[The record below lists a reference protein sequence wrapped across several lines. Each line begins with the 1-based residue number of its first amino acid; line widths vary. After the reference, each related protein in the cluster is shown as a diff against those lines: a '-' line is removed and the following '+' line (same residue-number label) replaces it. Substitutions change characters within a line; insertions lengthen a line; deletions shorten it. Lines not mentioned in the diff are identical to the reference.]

1 LTVAEAVAV
10 LAPSAGRVFGLN
22 VTFAPTAP
30 TKPYGAPVG
39 AGLVVWSMLVE
50 PLPPVAV
57 SVALTVHHPAV
68 LDEM

>member
-1 LTVAEAVAV
+1 LIVTDAVAV
-10 LAPSAGRVFGLN
+10 LLPSAGRVAGEN
-22 VTFAPTAP
+22 VTAVLVYGVFA
-30 TKPYGAPVG
+30 G
-39 AGLVVWSMLVE
+39 AGLVVWSMLAE

>member
-1 LTVAEAVAV
+1 LTVADAVAV
-10 LAPSAGRVFGLN
+10 LAPSAGRVAGLN
-22 VTFAPTAP
+22 TTLNPAKPV
-30 TKPYGAPVG
+30 KPYGAPAG